1 MFTQFQSL
9 SAHLKSLDA
18 KPCHEERLLRLWL
31 QGLPLSTPGS
41 RPQHVFPKRMAE
53 QIGLLSGQLDK
64 IALIESKHVA
74 EDESIRLLLKLHDSQ
89 TVETVLLPR
98 HGLCISSQVGCAV
111 GCVFCMTGR
120 SGLLRQLGSAEM
132 LAQVA
137 LARQIRT
144 VHKVVFMGMG
154 EPAHNLDNVIEVI
167 QALGTLGGI
176 GHKNLVFSTV
186 GDVRVFERLPKEK
199 VKPALAISLHTSKP
213 ALRAKLL
220 PRAPRLE
227 PAELVDL
234 AEGYARATGYPIQYQ
249 WALIDGINDGPD
261 EVDGI
266 ASLLAGKKAVM
277 NMIPFNTI
285 EGSEFTRPPW
295 ERAEAMAAAL
305 NKRGILTTL
314 RRSAGQDVEAGCG
327 QLRAR
332 SLPANAIELHAHQDN
347 CQLIP

>member
-1 MFTQFQSL
+1 MFSDLQAL
-9 SAHLKSLDA
+9 RKHLQALDA

-31 QGLPLSTPGS
+31 QGLPLSTPGC
-41 RPQHVFPKRMAE
+41 RPQHVFPKHMAE
-53 QIGLLSGQLDK
+53 KIDWLSMQLAN
-64 IALIESKHVA
+64 IAAIESQHVA
-74 EDESIRLLLKLHDSQ
+74 QDQSIRLLLKLNDAQ

-98 HGLCISSQVGCAV
+98 DGVCISSQVGCAV

-144 VHKVVFMGMG
+144 VRKVVFMGMG
-154 EPAHNLDNVIEVI
+154 EPAHNLDNVIETI
-167 QALGTLGGI
+167 QALGTLGGL

-186 GDVRVFERLPKEK
+186 GDTRVFERLPQER
-199 VKPALAISLHTSKP
+199 VKPALALSLHSSKP
-213 ALRAKLL
+213 ELRAKLL

-234 AEGYARATGYPIQYQ
+234 AESYARTTGYPIQYQ
-249 WALIDGINDGPD
+249 WALMDGINDGQD
-261 EVDGI
+261 EIDGI
-266 ASLLAGKKAVM
+266 ARLLADKYAVM
-277 NMIPFNTI
+277 NLIPFNSI
-285 EGSEFTRPPW
+285 EGTDFARPSW
-295 ERAEAMAAAL
+295 ERAEAMAIAL

-314 RRSAGQDVEAGCG
+314 RRSAGQDVDAGCG

-332 SLPANAIELHAHQDN
+332 SLPLKSIELRVVG
-347 CQLIP
+347 